1 MDILA
6 TPAEM
11 RAWREAH
18 SGRLG
23 LVPTMGYLHE
33 GHLSLARRSLA
44 ENAVTVASLFVNP
57 AQFGPDEDL
66 ERYPRDEERDLRLF
80 RELGVDAVYKP
91 GLAAVYPEGYQ
102 TYVNVERL
110 AQPLEGAARPA
121 HFRGVATVVTKLL
134 ITVRPD
140 RAYFGRKDAQQL
152 RVIQRLVRDL
162 DLPVAVVPCET
173 IREPDGLAMSSRNVN
188 LSPEQR
194 AAAPVIHRALQ
205 QARRGFEGGTRS
217 AEALRSIVRETIA
230 GERLAALD
238 YVSLGDS
245 ETLDELTG
253 DIDPL
258 ALLSV
263 AVRFGGVRL
272 IDNAELG

>member
-33 GHLSLARRSLA
+33 GHLSLAQRSLA
-44 ENAVTVASLFVNP
+44 ENPATVASLFVNP

-66 ERYPRDEERDLRLF
+66 KRYPRDEERDLRLF
-80 RELGVDAVYKP
+80 RELGVDAVYMP
-91 GLAAVYPEGYQ
+91 SLEVVYPAGYQ
-102 TYVNVERL
+102 TYVNVEEL
-110 AQPLEGAARPA
+110 AGMLEGASRPT

-194 AAAPVIHRALQ
+194 AAAAVIPRALEL
-205 QARRGFEGGTRS
+205 ARRGFEDGTRS
-217 AEALRSIVRETIA
+217 AEALRNIVRDTIA
-230 GERLAALD
+230 EERLAALD
-238 YVSLGDS
+238 YVSLADS

-253 DIDPL
+253 DIERP